1 MRKQTTKWCLI
12 EGENSEKQQV
22 WRSVFKRN
30 MSEDQSSKI
39 GLLGPP
45 LNKEILEIWEKYSQP
60 AAVRKIQEE
69 FEVLR
74 SSPESCLRVKMF
86 RLSQKCQKLRKQ
98 KRDGE
103 LRSILQSG
111 FHAPEKKITEDVTLA
126 DESQIRQVQ
135 DAARKVVQENH
146 KLKREIEHVEDTNEN
161 LSFQIEHYGKKLDIQ
176 MKLLDMMNGRY
187 GEAMKYKRE
196 SHNLQHELELWQQKF
211 QHISDQLDKTTNEIS
226 MLHEKVKKNSIRNLN
241 KKIKTQRESHTN

>member
-1 MRKQTTKWCLI
+1 MKWCLI

-30 MSEDQSSKI
+30 MSEDQTSKI
-39 GLLGPP
+39 GL
-45 LNKEILEIWEKYSQP
+45 LEIWEKYSQP
-60 AAVRKIQEE
+60 AAVRKNQEE

-111 FHAPEKKITEDVTLA
+111 FHALEKKITEDVTLA
-126 DESQIRQVQ
+126 DKSQLRQVQ

-161 LSFQIEHYGKKLDIQ
+161 LSFQIEHYGK
-176 MKLLDMMNGRY
+176 
-187 GEAMKYKRE
+187 
-196 SHNLQHELELWQQKF
+196 NLTF
-211 QHISDQLDKTTNEIS
+211 
-226 MLHEKVKKNSIRNLN
+226 R
-241 KKIKTQRESHTN
+241 